1 MTEPMKKAIE
11 LSIENV
17 VSGNGGPF
25 GCVIVSE
32 DNSIISIGQNEV
44 TKTNDPSAHA
54 EIVAIRNACKKQ
66 NTPFLKNCTIYSSCE
81 PCPMCYG
88 AIKWAKIDKIYYCN
102 TREDAKKIG
111 FDDNFIYDQ
120 IIQNKQNMCQ
130 LKDPNGIKAFEKWTL
145 SNEKKLY

>member
-1 MTEPMKKAIE
+1 MTEHMKKAID

-17 VSGNGGPF
+17 STHNGGPF

-32 DNSIISIGQNEV
+32 YNNIISVGQNEV

-54 EIVAIRNACKKQ
+54 EIVAIRNACKKL
-66 NTPFLKNCTIYSSCE
+66 NTPFLNNCTIYSSCE

-120 IIQNKQNMCQ
+120 IIENKQNMTQ
-130 LKDPNGIKAFEKWTL
+130 LKDPNGIKAFEQWTF